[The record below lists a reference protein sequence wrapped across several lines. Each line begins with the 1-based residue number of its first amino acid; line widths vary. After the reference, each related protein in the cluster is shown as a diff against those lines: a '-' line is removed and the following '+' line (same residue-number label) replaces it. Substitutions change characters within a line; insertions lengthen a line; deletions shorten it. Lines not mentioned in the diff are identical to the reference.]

1 MRNRWCK
8 ICFQIV
14 NNLSSHTEQ
23 HHRWKRRYRCSYC
36 KKSFLSPDNLKVH
49 RKTHAK
55 LHSYECLT
63 CNATFKSVKKFKLH
77 QQGHKATKPYKCELC
92 NKRFIH
98 RETLK
103 KHILKHPGSED
114 TFSIQTDET
123 GPNLGLIAEV
133 VRDETCETNKENNKC
148 TLCGKSYR

>member
-36 KKSFLSPDNLKVH
+36 IKSFLTPDNLKLH

-55 LHSYECLT
+55 EHSYSCLK
-63 CNATFKSVKKFKLH
+63 CNATFKSVRKFKLH
-77 QQGHKATKPYKCELC
+77 ERGHKVTKPYKCELC
-92 NKRFIH
+92 NKRFIQ

-114 TFSIQTDET
+114 SIQTD
-123 GPNLGLIAEV
+123 PNRGLIAEV
-133 VRDETCETNKENNKC
+133 VRETNQENNKC